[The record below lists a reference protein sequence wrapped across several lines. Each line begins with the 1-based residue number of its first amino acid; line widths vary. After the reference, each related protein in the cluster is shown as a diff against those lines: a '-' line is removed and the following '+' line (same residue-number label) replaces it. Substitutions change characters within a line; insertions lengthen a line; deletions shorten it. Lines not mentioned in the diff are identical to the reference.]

1 MKFTYTFLV
10 CSPLDIYQLYS
21 NLSYTTFNNNF
32 QLRRVEEGGTA
43 EREEVERE
51 EVEREEA
58 EREETEREEAAS
70 EEAEREEA
78 TREEVARVET
88 AREERE
94 EEDWDSEL
102 EREAIAL
109 ARWRRPE
116 GFGEQRRQEELVEAG
131 WFCCGRRVIGIRGRG
146 RGRGGRGR
154 GRGRGIGEDEG
165 LEALQQA
172 RHDILLT
179 TRTYI

>member
-10 CSPLDIYQLYS
+10 CSPLVIYQLYS

-32 QLRRVEEGGTA
+32 QLRRVEEGDA
-43 EREEVERE
+43 AERE

-58 EREETEREEAAS
+58 EREEAEREEAA
-70 EEAEREEA
+70 REEA
-78 TREEVARVET
+78 

-116 GFGEQRRQEELVEAG
+116 GFGERRRQEEEQVEAG
-131 WFCCGRRVIGIRGRG
+131 WFCCGRRVVGVRGRG

-154 GRGRGIGEDEG
+154 GRGRGIGEEEG

-172 RHDILLT
+172 RHEILLT

>member
-10 CSPLDIYQLYS
+10 CSPLVIYQLYS

-32 QLRRVEEGGTA
+32 QLRRVEEGDA
-43 EREEVERE
+43 AERE

-58 EREETEREEAAS
+58 EREEAEREEAA
-70 EEAEREEA
+70 REEA
-78 TREEVARVET
+78 TREEATREEA

-116 GFGEQRRQEELVEAG
+116 GFGERRRQEEEQVEAG
-131 WFCCGRRVIGIRGRG
+131 WFCCGRRVVGVRGRG

-154 GRGRGIGEDEG
+154 GRGRGIGEEEG

>member
-10 CSPLDIYQLYS
+10 CSPLVIYQLYS

-32 QLRRVEEGGTA
+32 QLRRVEEGDAA

-58 EREETEREEAAS
+58 EREETEREEAA
-70 EEAEREEA
+70 REEA
-78 TREEVARVET
+78 TREEAAREEAT
-88 AREERE
+88 REERE

-116 GFGEQRRQEELVEAG
+116 GFGEQRRQEEEQVEAG
-131 WFCCGRRVIGIRGRG
+131 WFCCGRRVVGI
-146 RGRGGRGR
+146 RGR
-154 GRGRGIGEDEG
+154 GRGRGIGEEEG

>member
-10 CSPLDIYQLYS
+10 CSPLVIYQLYS

-32 QLRRVEEGGTA
+32 QLRRVEEGDA
-43 EREEVERE
+43 AERE

-58 EREETEREEAAS
+58 EREEAEREEAA
-70 EEAEREEA
+70 REEA
-78 TREEVARVET
+78 TREEATREEA

-116 GFGEQRRQEELVEAG
+116 GFGERRRQEEEQVEAG
-131 WFCCGRRVIGIRGRG
+131 WFCCGRRVVGVRGRG

-154 GRGRGIGEDEG
+154 GRGRGIGEEEG

-172 RHDILLT
+172 RHEILLT

>member
-10 CSPLDIYQLYS
+10 CSPLVIYQLYS

-32 QLRRVEEGGTA
+32 QLRRVEEGDA
-43 EREEVERE
+43 AERE

-58 EREETEREEAAS
+58 EREEAEREEAA
-70 EEAEREEA
+70 REEA
-78 TREEVARVET
+78 TREEAAREEA

-102 EREAIAL
+102 EREAVAL

-116 GFGEQRRQEELVEAG
+116 GFGERRRQEEEQVEAG
-131 WFCCGRRVIGIRGRG
+131 WFCCGRRVVGVRGRG

-154 GRGRGIGEDEG
+154 GRGRGIGEEEG

>member
-10 CSPLDIYQLYS
+10 CSPLVIYQLYS

-32 QLRRVEEGGTA
+32 QLRRVEEGDAA
-43 EREEVERE
+43 EREEVESE
-51 EVEREEA
+51 EAEREEA
-58 EREETEREEAAS
+58 EREEAEREEAA
-70 EEAEREEA
+70 REEA
-78 TREEVARVET
+78 AREEA

-116 GFGEQRRQEELVEAG
+116 GFGEQRRQEEEQVEAG
-131 WFCCGRRVIGIRGRG
+131 WFCCGRRVVGVRGRG

-154 GRGRGIGEDEG
+154 GRGRGIGEEEG

>member
-10 CSPLDIYQLYS
+10 CSPLVIYQLYS

-32 QLRRVEEGGTA
+32 QLRRVEEGDA
-43 EREEVERE
+43 AERE

-58 EREETEREEAAS
+58 EREEAEREETT
-70 EEAEREEA
+70 REEA
-78 TREEVARVET
+78 TREEAAREEA

-116 GFGEQRRQEELVEAG
+116 GFGERRRQEEEQVEAG
-131 WFCCGRRVIGIRGRG
+131 WFCCGRRVVGVRGRG

-154 GRGRGIGEDEG
+154 GRGRGIGEEEG

>member
-10 CSPLDIYQLYS
+10 CSPLVIYQLYS

-32 QLRRVEEGGTA
+32 QLRRVEEGDAA

-58 EREETEREEAAS
+58 EREETEREEAA
-70 EEAEREEA
+70 REEA
-78 TREEVARVET
+78 TREEAAREEA

-116 GFGEQRRQEELVEAG
+116 GFGEQRRQEEEQVEAG
-131 WFCCGRRVIGIRGRG
+131 WFCCGRRVVGI
-146 RGRGGRGR
+146 RGR
-154 GRGRGIGEDEG
+154 GRGRGIGEEEG

>member
-10 CSPLDIYQLYS
+10 CSPLVIYQLYS

-32 QLRRVEEGGTA
+32 QLRRVEEGDA
-43 EREEVERE
+43 AERE

-58 EREETEREEAAS
+58 EREEAEREEAA
-70 EEAEREEA
+70 REEA
-78 TREEVARVET
+78 TREEATREEA

-102 EREAIAL
+102 EREAVAL

-116 GFGEQRRQEELVEAG
+116 GFGERRRQEEEQVETG
-131 WFCCGRRVIGIRGRG
+131 WFCCGRRVVGVRGRG

-154 GRGRGIGEDEG
+154 GRGRGIGEEEG

-172 RHDILLT
+172 RHEILLT

>member
-10 CSPLDIYQLYS
+10 CSPLVIYQLYS
-21 NLSYTTFNNNF
+21 NLSYTTFNNDF
-32 QLRRVEEGGTA
+32 QLRRVEEGDA
-43 EREEVERE
+43 AERE

-58 EREETEREEAAS
+58 EREEAEREEAA
-70 EEAEREEA
+70 REEA
-78 TREEVARVET
+78 TREEAAREEA

-116 GFGEQRRQEELVEAG
+116 GFGERRRQEEEQVEAG
-131 WFCCGRRVIGIRGRG
+131 WFCCGRRVVGVRGRG

-154 GRGRGIGEDEG
+154 GRGIGEEEG

-172 RHDILLT
+172 RHEILLT

>member
-10 CSPLDIYQLYS
+10 CSPLVIYQLYS

-32 QLRRVEEGGTA
+32 QLRRVEEGDA
-43 EREEVERE
+43 AERE

-58 EREETEREEAAS
+58 EREEAEREEAA
-70 EEAEREEA
+70 REEA
-78 TREEVARVET
+78 TREEAAREEA

-102 EREAIAL
+102 EREAVAL

-116 GFGEQRRQEELVEAG
+116 GFGERRRQEEEQVETG
-131 WFCCGRRVIGIRGRG
+131 WFCCGRRVVGVRGRG

-154 GRGRGIGEDEG
+154 GRGRGIGEEEG

-172 RHDILLT
+172 RHEILLT

>member
-10 CSPLDIYQLYS
+10 CSPLVIYQLYS

-32 QLRRVEEGGTA
+32 QLRRVEEEDAA

-51 EVEREEA
+51 EAEREEA
-58 EREETEREEAAS
+58 EREETEREEAA
-70 EEAEREEA
+70 REEA
-78 TREEVARVET
+78 T
-88 AREERE
+88 REERE

-116 GFGEQRRQEELVEAG
+116 GFGEQRRQEEEQVEAG
-131 WFCCGRRVIGIRGRG
+131 WFCCGRRVVGIRGRG

-154 GRGRGIGEDEG
+154 GRGRGIGEEEG

>member
-10 CSPLDIYQLYS
+10 CSPLVIYQLYS

-32 QLRRVEEGGTA
+32 QLRRVEEGDAA

-58 EREETEREEAAS
+58 EREETEREEAA
-70 EEAEREEA
+70 REEA
-78 TREEVARVET
+78 TREEAAREEA

-116 GFGEQRRQEELVEAG
+116 GFGERRRQEEEQVEAG
-131 WFCCGRRVIGIRGRG
+131 WFCCGRRVVGVRGRG

-154 GRGRGIGEDEG
+154 GRGRGIGEEEG

>member
-10 CSPLDIYQLYS
+10 CSPLVIYQLYS

-32 QLRRVEEGGTA
+32 QLRRVEEGDA
-43 EREEVERE
+43 AERE

-58 EREETEREEAAS
+58 EREEAEREEAA
-70 EEAEREEA
+70 REEA
-78 TREEVARVET
+78 TREEAAREEA

-116 GFGEQRRQEELVEAG
+116 GFGERRRQEEEQVEAG
-131 WFCCGRRVIGIRGRG
+131 WFCCGRRVVGVRGRG

-154 GRGRGIGEDEG
+154 GRGRGIGEEEG

>member
-10 CSPLDIYQLYS
+10 CSPLVIYQLYS

-32 QLRRVEEGGTA
+32 QLRRVEEEDAA

-51 EVEREEA
+51 EAEREEA
-58 EREETEREEAAS
+58 EREETEREEAA
-70 EEAEREEA
+70 REEA
-78 TREEVARVET
+78 AREEAAREEA

-116 GFGEQRRQEELVEAG
+116 GFGEQRRQEEEQVEAG
-131 WFCCGRRVIGIRGRG
+131 WFCCGRRVVGIRGRG

-154 GRGRGIGEDEG
+154 GRGIGEEEG